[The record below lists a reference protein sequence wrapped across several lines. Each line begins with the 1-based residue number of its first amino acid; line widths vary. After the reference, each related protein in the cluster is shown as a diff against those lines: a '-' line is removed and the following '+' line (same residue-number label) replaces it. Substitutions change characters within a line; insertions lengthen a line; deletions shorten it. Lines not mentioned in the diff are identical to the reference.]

1 MLYVHQGQFNI
12 VLVEIGSQKNNH
24 SVFFFFVT
32 SFIFNLVFY
41 LTIRIGQTVFI
52 FIGEP
57 LKINQLT
64 K

>member
-24 SVFFFFVT
+24 AVFFFLT

>member
-24 SVFFFFVT
+24 SVFLFFT

-52 FIGEP
+52 FTGEP